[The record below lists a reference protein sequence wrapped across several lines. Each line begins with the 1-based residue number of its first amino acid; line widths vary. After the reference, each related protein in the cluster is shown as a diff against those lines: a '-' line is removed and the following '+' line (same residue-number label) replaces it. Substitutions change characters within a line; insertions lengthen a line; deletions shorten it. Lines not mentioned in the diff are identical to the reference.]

1 MNSKIF
7 TKTSISAPEVR
18 IQSRCL
24 AVLSVFCAFVVV
36 DSKICSSMNEVMN
49 RLKKSNGVTS
59 SEGKFRL
66 RKPILHRDR
75 SICRRRRLNRI

>member
-1 MNSKIF
+1 MNSKIP
-7 TKTSISAPEVR
+7 TKTPISASEVG

-36 DSKICSSMNEVMN
+36 DSEICSSMDEVMN

-59 SEGKFRL
+59 PGGKFRL
-66 RKPILHRDR
+66 RKPILHLDR